1 MQTPPHVTNIMKG
14 PPKFEVGLRPIKP
27 SEWLN
32 PDDQEHWLPSKNQ
45 LLNNSLS
52 DVFGA
57 FDDTLEVQSELAE
70 MVSAHKSAPLKGNE
84 PPLISASRLTSDDLI
99 IMDKRDGAWTLV
111 AATLCNPTFF
121 DAGYAL
127 GKDLSLLHGPVPT
140 GAYDLSGRIAR
151 VFDNLAPDLVLERF
165 NWTVQWSHQRYTPN
179 GAILREASKKAPLSE
194 AKSMVHERVERQT
207 IRILPK
213 TRAIVFTIRIRISNL
228 WDLLQAWEER
238 KAFENAWINAPQNVR
253 EYKKWESLEHH
264 VKYLLEESANQIR
277 SSEF

>member
-1 MQTPPHVTNIMKG
+1 MKG
-14 PPKFEVGLRPIKP
+14 PPKFEVGLRPIAP
-27 SEWLN
+27 QNWLN

-52 DVFGA
+52 DVYGA
-57 FDDTLEVQSELAE
+57 FEDSLNAQTELAE
-70 MVSAHKSAPLKGNE
+70 MVAEHKNAVLKSGE
-84 PPLISASRLTSDDLI
+84 PPIVSASRLTSDDLI

-127 GKDLSLLHGPVPT
+127 GKDLNLLHGPIPT
-140 GAYDLSGRIAR
+140 GSYDLSGRIAR
-151 VFDNLAPDLVLERF
+151 VFDNLAPNTVLERF

-179 GAILREASKKAPLSE
+179 GAILREASKKAQLSE
-194 AKSMVHERVERQT
+194 AKEMVHERVERQT

-213 TRAIVFTIRIRISNL
+213 TRAIVFTIRIRIANL
-228 WDLLQAWEER
+228 WQILQSQEER
-238 KAFENAWINAPQNVR
+238 NAFEDAWRNAPQNVR

-264 VKYLLEESANQIR
+264 IKYLLEESAR
-277 SSEF
+277 